1 MEFPESFIYAGPAF
15 SAPEQPVPAPYFR
28 RQFRLERV
36 PEQAELLICG
46 IGFYELYV
54 NGQRITRG
62 RLAPYISSPD
72 VAVYYDSYDITPLLK
87 IGENVLGVWLGN
99 GFQNNPG
106 GYVWD
111 FDKARF
117 RGAPRFAL
125 RLDECSGEKRQ
136 AILESD
142 KAFLTA
148 PSPLLSDDYRVGE
161 TYDARKE
168 RPDWLLPGTP
178 SGEWKPALCAER
190 PRGERVLRT
199 IEPVTIE
206 KELRPVSIRKVDDGY
221 LYDFGENNAGV
232 CRLHVTAEAGQTIT
246 TGRPEARKTFIS
258 ARPAK
263 MSIRRR
269 SPITDFSMCGFAA
282 CARSRQ
288 QRMR

>member
-62 RLAPYISSPD
+62 HLAPYISSPD

-142 KAFLTA
+142 KA
-148 PSPLLSDDYRVGE
+148 
-161 TYDARKE
+161 
-168 RPDWLLPGTP
+168 
-178 SGEWKPALCAER
+178 
-190 PRGERVLRT
+190 
-199 IEPVTIE
+199 
-206 KELRPVSIRKVDDGY
+206 
-221 LYDFGENNAGV
+221 
-232 CRLHVTAEAGQTIT
+232 
-246 TGRPEARKTFIS
+246 EARKTFIS

-269 SPITDFSMCGFAA
+269 SPITDFSMCGSAA

>member
-125 RLDECSGEKRQ
+125 RLDECRGEKRQ

-148 PSPLLSDDYRVGE
+148 PSPLLSDDYRLGE
-161 TYDARKE
+161 T
-168 RPDWLLPGTP
+168 G
-178 SGEWKPALCAER
+178 CC
-190 PRGERVLRT
+190 RVR
-199 IEPVTIE
+199 
-206 KELRPVSIRKVDDGY
+206 
-221 LYDFGENNAGV
+221 
-232 CRLHVTAEAGQTIT
+232 
-246 TGRPEARKTFIS
+246 
-258 ARPAK
+258 RPANG
-263 MSIRRR
+263 SLR
-269 SPITDFSMCGFAA
+269 SAPSVRAGNAFFARSNLLRSKRSCGLFPSERWTMDICTILVRTTRACAA
-282 CARSRQ
+282 C
-288 QRMR
+288 M

>member
-62 RLAPYISSPD
+62 HLAPYISSPD

-161 TYDARKE
+161 TYDARK
-168 RPDWLLPGTP
+168 
-178 SGEWKPALCAER
+178 
-190 PRGERVLRT
+190 
-199 IEPVTIE
+199 
-206 KELRPVSIRKVDDGY
+206 
-221 LYDFGENNAGV
+221 
-232 CRLHVTAEAGQTIT
+232 
-246 TGRPEARKTFIS
+246 
-258 ARPAK
+258 
-263 MSIRRR
+263 
-269 SPITDFSMCGFAA
+269 
-282 CARSRQ
+282 
-288 QRMR
+288 

>member
-36 PEQAELLICG
+36 PEQAEFLICG

-62 RLAPYISSPD
+62 HLAPYISSPD

-168 RPDWLLPGTP
+168 RRTG
-178 SGEWKPALCAER
+178 CC
-190 PRGERVLRT
+190 RVR
-199 IEPVTIE
+199 
-206 KELRPVSIRKVDDGY
+206 
-221 LYDFGENNAGV
+221 
-232 CRLHVTAEAGQTIT
+232 
-246 TGRPEARKTFIS
+246 
-258 ARPAK
+258 RPANG
-263 MSIRRR
+263 SLR
-269 SPITDFSMCGFAA
+269 SAPSVRAGNAFFARSNLLRSKRSCGLFPSERWTMDICTILARTTRA
-282 CARSRQ
+282 CAVC
-288 QRMR
+288 M

>member
-168 RPDWLLPGTP
+168 RPG
-178 SGEWKPALCAER
+178 CC
-190 PRGERVLRT
+190 RVR
-199 IEPVTIE
+199 
-206 KELRPVSIRKVDDGY
+206 
-221 LYDFGENNAGV
+221 
-232 CRLHVTAEAGQTIT
+232 
-246 TGRPEARKTFIS
+246 
-258 ARPAK
+258 RPANG
-263 MSIRRR
+263 SLR
-269 SPITDFSMCGFAA
+269 SAPSVRAGNAFFARSNLLRSKRSCGLFPSERWTMDICTILARTTRA
-282 CARSRQ
+282 CAVC
-288 QRMR
+288 M

>member
-15 SAPEQPVPAPYFR
+15 SAPEQPVSAPYFR

-62 RLAPYISSPD
+62 HLAPYISSPD

-117 RGAPRFAL
+117 RGAPRFCAA
-125 RLDECSGEKRQ
+125 SGRMQ
-136 AILESD
+136 
-142 KAFLTA
+142 
-148 PSPLLSDDYRVGE
+148 RRE
-161 TYDARKE
+161 T
-168 RPDWLLPGTP
+168 
-178 SGEWKPALCAER
+178 SGH
-190 PRGERVLRT
+190 
-199 IEPVTIE
+199 
-206 KELRPVSIRKVDDGY
+206 
-221 LYDFGENNAGV
+221 FGIG
-232 CRLHVTAEAGQTIT
+232 
-246 TGRPEARKTFIS
+246 
-258 ARPAK
+258 
-263 MSIRRR
+263 
-269 SPITDFSMCGFAA
+269 
-282 CARSRQ
+282 
-288 QRMR
+288 

>member
-148 PSPLLSDDYRVGE
+148 AGYAVRRMEACALRRASARGTRSSHDRTCYDRKGAAACFHPKGGRWISVRFWREQRGRVPSACDGRGRTDN
-161 TYDARKE
+161 YDAPRRASDRRK
-168 RPDWLLPGTP
+168 
-178 SGEWKPALCAER
+178 A
-190 PRGERVLRT
+190 
-199 IEPVTIE
+199 
-206 KELRPVSIRKVDDGY
+206 
-221 LYDFGENNAGV
+221 
-232 CRLHVTAEAGQTIT
+232 
-246 TGRPEARKTFIS
+246 
-258 ARPAK
+258 
-263 MSIRRR
+263 
-269 SPITDFSMCGFAA
+269 
-282 CARSRQ
+282 
-288 QRMR
+288 